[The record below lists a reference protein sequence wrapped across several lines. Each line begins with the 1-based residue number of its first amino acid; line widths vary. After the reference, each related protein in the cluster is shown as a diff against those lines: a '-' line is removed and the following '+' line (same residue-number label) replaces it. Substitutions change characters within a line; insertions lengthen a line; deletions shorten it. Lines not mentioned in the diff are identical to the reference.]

1 MPLNIDLKHKID
13 LINKKSLLGRGI
25 FIEIGAGGNT
35 VASHFYCRE
44 KSSNT
49 VYFSICPYSKESQE
63 YHFGDS
69 GHRSVSENQCYYILN
84 QTKAAHPSIDFIFV
98 STFQM
103 ATEKSINT
111 HGWIGIMT
119 KTSTKYY
126 HVTIDQFM
134 KRTELI
140 DKISYIGLQL
150 LVEQDINNTTFT
162 NIDIALDENLN
173 DDLETTIR
181 LNKYN
186 PNCKIYLKPDI
197 QSDQMSIFRFEELAR
212 TKDIILIYKGS
223 FNPVHNEHLVL
234 LEEAKNKYSVQKENI
249 LFSISINTYDKGEV
263 DIQDIINRCMVIN
276 KLGYGIVIFGSGFYL
291 KNLINMRERYK
302 KKLVFLLGADT
313 MQRVLEPYVDE
324 PESFNRD
331 FENVEFFIYN
341 RKGFDIK
348 NKLYDIKN
356 IEISNKE
363 EGTESSTEI
372 RKMISEK
379 KDISSKVPAACLE
392 TIKKIYNVK

>member
-1 MPLNIDLKHKID
+1 MPLNIDLKNKIG

-25 FIEIGAGGNT
+25 FIEIGAGGNA
-35 VASHFYCRE
+35 VASHFYSRE

-63 YHFGDS
+63 YYFGDS
-69 GHRSVSENQCYYILN
+69 GHRSVSENQCYYMLN
-84 QTKAAHPSIDFIFV
+84 QTKANHPDVDFIFV

-126 HVTIDQFM
+126 HVTIDDFM

-140 DKISYIGLQL
+140 DKISCTGLQL
-150 LVEQDINNTTFT
+150 LIEHDIDNNVF
-162 NIDIALDENLN
+162 NNVDIVLDENLN
-173 DDLETTIR
+173 DDLETTIS

-186 PNCKIYLKPDI
+186 PNCKIHLKPDQ
-197 QSDQMSIFRFEELAR
+197 QSEQMSLSRFEEYSR
-212 TKDIILIYKGS
+212 NKDIILIYKGS
-223 FNPVHNEHLVL
+223 FNPVHNDHIILV
-234 LEEAKNKYSVQKENI
+234 EEAKKKYDVKKENI
-249 LFSISINTYDKGEV
+249 VFSISLDTYDKGEV
-263 DIQDIINRCMVIN
+263 DIQDVMNRCMIIN
-276 KLGYGIVIFGSGFYL
+276 KLGYCVVIFGSGFYL
-291 KNLINMRERYK
+291 KNLNNIRKRYSK
-302 KKLVFLLGADT
+302 EIVFLLGADT
-313 MQRVLEPYVDE
+313 IQRVLEPYVDE
-324 PESFNRD
+324 PNSFNND
-331 FENVEFFIYN
+331 FESVKFFIYN

-348 NKLYDIKN
+348 NKLYGIKN
-356 IEISNKE
+356 IEISNTE

-372 RKMISEK
+372 RKMISEGN
-379 KDISSKVPAACLE
+379 DISSKVPAVCLE

>member
-35 VASHFYCRE
+35 VASHFYNSE
-44 KSSNT
+44 KASNT

-63 YHFGDS
+63 YYFGDS

-84 QTKAAHPSIDFIFV
+84 QTKANHPDIDFIFV

-119 KTSTKYY
+119 KKSTKYY
-126 HVTIDQFM
+126 HITIDEFM
-134 KRTELI
+134 ERSELI
-140 DKISYIGLQL
+140 DKISSIGLQL
-150 LVEQDINNTTFT
+150 LIEQDINNNVFT
-162 NIDIALDENLN
+162 NIDIVLDENLN
-173 DDLETTIR
+173 DDLETVIK
-181 LNKYN
+181 LNQHN
-186 PNCKIYLKPDI
+186 TNCRIYLKSE
-197 QSDQMSIFRFEELAR
+197 QESEQMYLSRFEEFTR
-212 TKDIILIYKGS
+212 SKDIILIYKGS
-223 FNPVHNEHLVL
+223 FNPVHNEHIVLV
-234 LEEAKNKYSVQKENI
+234 EEAKKKYGVEKENI

-276 KLGYGIVIFGSGFYL
+276 KLGYGVIIFRSGFYL
-291 KNLINMRERYK
+291 KNLINVRERYK

-324 PESFNRD
+324 PDSFNRD
-331 FENVEFFIYN
+331 FENAEFFIYN

-348 NKLYDIKN
+348 IKLYGIKN

-363 EGTESSTEI
+363 EGTESSTKI

-379 KDISSKVPAACLE
+379 KDISSKVPAVCLE
-392 TIKKIYNVK
+392 TIKKIYYDK